1 MKCVSSVAYSYLI
14 NGAAQGRVVP
24 TRGIRQ
30 GDPLSPYLF
39 ILCTEVLSGL
49 CKKAQSQGEVVGI
62 KVSRNSPAINHLL
75 FADDTMFFHRT
86 DSRSCTALLSIL
98 KKYEGASGQ
107 CINLEKSSITF
118 GAKTLGEDKRRIR
131 ELFHIE
137 NEGGIGKY
145 LGLPEHFGRKKRNIF
160 AALVDRMRQK
170 AQSWTSRFLSGAG
183 KMVLLKAVL
192 AAMPTY
198 SMSCFKLPLSLVKQL
213 QSVLTRFL
221 WDLSPEIKKMCW
233 VSCSNLP
240 KPKNAGGLG
249 FREIAQFN
257 DATLAKISWRILKDP
272 NSLLARIVIGKYC
285 MRTPF
290 LEEVSIWTEPWLSTS
305 EPISPIGPPTN
316 ENQFWSVSKLIDPTS
331 KDWNVAAIQETLPQ
345 YEEDIRKLIPSS
357 FQLEDERVWLP
368 NANGIYSTRSGY
380 AIAKLFNGN
389 VKDKEFDWKKC
400 VWQVETSPKIKH
412 FLWKSN
418 CKALPVGSLLEACG
432 LSVSP
437 VCRRCGAQETGLH
450 ILLQCPFAV
459 KEAPP
464 LYLWVLWGLWT
475 NRNKLLFEDKSFSE
489 ECSVLKAIQDAR
501 AWKAAQT
508 YVEKPSLPHYVV
520 PYGSLPTANSYT
532 WSSFSDAAW
541 DSSTGNCGMGWQLR
555 DSLDVCAETS
565 SSHRRFVPSAL
576 MAEALAVKA
585 ALTAAISS
593 HVSSLRVYSD
603 SKSLILLLKS
613 QGQDVSLKGVLH
625 DIKILARSFE
635 SISFCF
641 IPRLA
646 NSVADSIAKT
656 ALYSLHFSV
665 LVTE

>member
-1 MKCVSSVAYSYLI
+1 MLLK
-14 NGAAQGRVVP
+14 
-24 TRGIRQ
+24 
-30 GDPLSPYLF
+30 
-39 ILCTEVLSGL
+39 GL
-49 CKKAQSQGEVVGI
+49 GW
-62 KVSRNSPAINHLL
+62 
-75 FADDTMFFHRT
+75 
-86 DSRSCTALLSIL
+86 AL
-98 KKYEGASGQ
+98 GSGQ
-107 CINLEKSSITF
+107 
-118 GAKTLGEDKRRIR
+118 
-131 ELFHIE
+131 
-137 NEGGIGKY
+137 
-145 LGLPEHFGRKKRNIF
+145 
-160 AALVDRMRQK
+160 
-170 AQSWTSRFLSGAG
+170 
-183 KMVLLKAVL
+183 
-192 AAMPTY
+192 
-198 SMSCFKLPLSLVKQL
+198 
-213 QSVLTRFL
+213 
-221 WDLSPEIKKMCW
+221 
-233 VSCSNLP
+233 
-240 KPKNAGGLG
+240 
-249 FREIAQFN
+249 
-257 DATLAKISWRILKDP
+257 
-272 NSLLARIVIGKYC
+272 
-285 MRTPF
+285 
-290 LEEVSIWTEPWLSTS
+290 EVSIWTEPWLSTS

-459 KEAPP
+459 KVWDLLPCLHKPSHTNIESIAQLLLHCRRMISLPPIGLGSTP
-464 LYLWVLWGLWT
+464 LYPWVLWGLWT

-520 PYGSLPTANSYT
+520 TYGSLPTANSYT